1 LNKVKLM
8 IEQNR
13 HSSKPVGAEIGV
25 IRNSLLYT
33 SDLVS
38 NVNVNELA
46 TAISQGKTIQ
56 GMIPD
61 FKKGGNTDDHFVEQQ
76 IFCLDFDNK
85 TDEERITLQQ
95 IHERCNQH
103 NVKPFLISES
113 FSSSDSNPKYHVL
126 FAEKT
131 PTTNANTA
139 RTKIL
144 SLLATFPEADPACK
158 DPSRII
164 FGTAANKKVE
174 PYGDFTDLSVLSALP
189 DPEPEPPA
197 PTLNDDKTGFKL
209 DYTNISNKTFR
220 SDDYWKHYDV
230 DVLLTLIDVN
240 ALEYQN
246 WITVTAAYKTNG
258 GNFDIWQAWNAG
270 YTAGKLKQK
279 ADKAT
284 WNGLNGKGVGRRSLT
299 DWAKRTNPDGFSA
312 YKTQIDEILY
322 NDKAYKE
329 AKKQAKREYQA
340 KKSEYSSNGNFADL
354 YELLDG
360 NNDGKALQIE
370 DIKQYFIDHNISV
383 KLNEITHDIDVFYN
397 NKLVSKYIGNKNL
410 FYNSLENEFNKINV
424 TMMKKYKIK
433 FKGVSV
439 DKVCRYTTNIA
450 HENKYNPVLELIS
463 SQSWSGTDRLT
474 ELYGIMKID
483 ESDSLSRSFVR
494 KWLMQCYCGL
504 HNNMIHPFS
513 LDIVLVLHGKQ
524 GIGKTRLFERLA
536 LKADWFGEG
545 RILDPSNKDTLLN
558 CFNNWICEL
567 GEIGATLKKDMNIL
581 KAAISESTD
590 TIRAPYDR
598 SATKNP
604 RRTSFCGTV
613 NDEKFLVDTT
623 GNRRFAIVPLYD
635 KMDIKQI
642 LSFNALDLWRQIK
655 SIVDSEISSDN
666 TIAACFRLT
675 DELEQQEERNSS
687 FAKELKGE
695 AEVKDILSSLNGLTN
710 DGKGHKITITR
721 MNASQFISNHSELS
735 RYTAAQIKS
744 VLIRLGYECTNE
756 NKTFTFEGKRCIL
769 HNTFMLPYVD
779 YNSKSYV

>member
-1 LNKVKLM
+1 MNTVRLM
-8 IEQNR
+8 IE
-13 HSSKPVGAEIGV
+13 HTGHKSKPTGAEIGA

-38 NVNVNELA
+38 NVTADELA

-85 TDEERITLQQ
+85 TDDERITLPQ
-95 IHERCNQH
+95 IHERCDKY
-103 NVKPFLISES
+103 NVQPFLISES

-126 FAEKT
+126 FAESA
-131 PTTNANTA
+131 PTTSADTA
-139 RTKIL
+139 RAKIL

-164 FGTAANKKVE
+164 FGTAADKKVE
-174 PYGDFTDLSVLSALP
+174 SYGNFTDLSALP
-189 DPEPEPPA
+189 APEPEQPA
-197 PTLNDDKTGFKL
+197 LTLNDERKSFKL

-220 SDDYWKHYDV
+220 AADYWEHYDV
-230 DVLLTLIDVN
+230 NVLLTLIDVN

-246 WITVTAAYKTNG
+246 WITVSAAYKNEG
-258 GNFDIWQAWNAG
+258 GDFDIWQAWNTD

-279 ADKAT
+279 ADKNT
-284 WNGLNGKGVGRRSLT
+284 WNGLNGNGVERRSLT
-299 DWAKRTNPDGFSA
+299 YWAKKTNPDGFTA
-312 YKTQIDEILY
+312 YKAQIDETLY
-322 NDKAYKE
+322 NDRAYKE

-340 KKSEYSSNGNFADL
+340 KKSEYSSKGNFADL

-370 DIKQYFIDHNISV
+370 DIRQFFTDHNISV
-383 KLNEITHDIDVFYN
+383 KLNEITHDIDVFHN

-433 FKGVSV
+433 FKGVSI
-439 DKVCRYTTNIA
+439 DKICRYTTNIA
-450 HENKYNPVLELIS
+450 HENKYNPVFELIG
-463 SQSWSGTDRLT
+463 SQSWSGTDRLK
-474 ELYGIMKID
+474 ELYDIMKID
-483 ESDSLSRSFVR
+483 ESDNLSRSFVR

-504 HNNMIHPFS
+504 HNNMVHPFS

-524 GIGKTRLFERLA
+524 GRGKTRLFERLA

-545 RILDPSNKDTLLN
+545 RILDPSNKDTLIN

-581 KAAISESTD
+581 KAVISESTD

-623 GNRRFAIVPLYD
+623 GNRRFAVVPLYD

-642 LSFNALDLWRQIK
+642 FKFDALDLWRQIK
-655 SIVDSEISSDN
+655 TMVDHEISNGN
-666 TIAACFRLT
+666 TIAACFRLN
-675 DELEQQEERNSS
+675 DEMEQQEERNSS

-695 AEVKDILSSLNGLTN
+695 AEVKDILSSLNGLTD

-721 MNASQFISNHSELS
+721 MTASQFISNHSELS

-769 HNTFMLPYVD
+769 HNTFMLPYID
-779 YNSKSYV
+779 YKSKSYV